1 MSILGVASI
10 AYSGNAH
17 LGVTAPVPMDD
28 EHCLI
33 SGVINVDHHF
43 LNENPCKPLLR
54 AYIGA
59 RRIPYRWQ
67 VVSKGHQGGPVN
79 LWTGSCTRLQTGD
92 AMFQATRSSAAFQ
105 RASSSRA
112 TSRLVG
118 STTS

>member
-33 SGVINVDHHF
+33 SSVINVDHHF

-59 RRIPYRWQ
+59 RRIPYHWALPHDNRSGSVFGEPQ
-67 VVSKGHQGGPVN
+67 PTHPLPPSESVSTV
-79 LWTGSCTRLQTGD
+79 
-92 AMFQATRSSAAFQ
+92 AAIWPL
-105 RASSSRA
+105 S
-112 TSRLVG
+112 
-118 STTS
+118 